1 MPTFVKW
8 RSCCC
13 CCCCCVIISMKKVI
27 SDMSYRG
34 QDFCSIDRVLVTE
47 WRSGSEEIWM
57 GMNSEKRWMSKT
69 ISLFCYCS
77 LHCRCIRRCSDTLK
91 IISSIRCA
99 HICTHFPSYLSSSF
113 LFISFFLFF
122 LPACLHASFPSVR
135 PSFLPF
141 HSASRPISFSSLL
154 PPFPLAVPV
163 PLYRL
168 LPVPP

>member
-57 GMNSEKRWMSKT
+57 GMNSEKRWIRKT
-69 ISLFCYCS
+69 ITFLLLLFTLQVHQEVFRYIEDNKQYQVRTYLHSFSLLPF
-77 LHCRCIRRCSDTLK
+77 
-91 IISSIRCA
+91 
-99 HICTHFPSYLSSSF
+99 
-113 LFISFFLFF
+113 FISFHFF
-122 LPACLHASFPSVR
+122 LSFLSSCLSPCLFPVR

>member
-57 GMNSEKRWMSKT
+57 GMNSEKRWMRKT
-69 ISLFCYCS
+69 ISLFCYCF

-99 HICTHFPSYLSSSF
+99 HICTPFPSYLSSF

-122 LPACLHASFPSVR
+122 LPACPHASFPSVR
-135 PSFLPF
+135 PFFPSILPPALFPFPPSFLPF
-141 HSASRPISFSSLL
+141 L
-154 PPFPLAVPV
+154 
-163 PLYRL
+163 
-168 LPVPP
+168 